1 MKFIRPLL
9 ITALAILLITAMTSC
24 AILDLVLSGDK
35 EYRYQE
41 LSLTMDSTFA
51 EMELEEE
58 NRTTY
63 VSVSGTGVII
73 IKETF
78 ESMVEAGVEDPAAIT
93 LEEYRDAFNEANGY
107 NGTNET
113 IDGLTAF
120 TYTDTTDG
128 TDYKF
133 LVCIYQSET
142 AFWSVQFMAPTTDY
156 DKNEADF
163 IKWANTVSFDD

>member
-9 ITALAILLITAMTSC
+9 ITALAITMIISMTSC
-24 AILDLVLSGDK
+24 ALLDLVLSGDK

-41 LSLTMDSTFA
+41 LSLTMDSSFT
-51 EMELEEE
+51 EMKLEEE

-63 VSVSGTGVII
+63 VSLSATGVII

-78 ESMVEAGVEDPAAIT
+78 ESMVEAGVEDPASIA
-93 LEEYRDAFNEANGY
+93 LEDYRDAFNEANGY
-107 NGTNET
+107 NGTNAA

-142 AFWSVQFMAPTTDY
+142 AFWSVQFMSPTADY
-156 DKNEADF
+156 EKNEADF